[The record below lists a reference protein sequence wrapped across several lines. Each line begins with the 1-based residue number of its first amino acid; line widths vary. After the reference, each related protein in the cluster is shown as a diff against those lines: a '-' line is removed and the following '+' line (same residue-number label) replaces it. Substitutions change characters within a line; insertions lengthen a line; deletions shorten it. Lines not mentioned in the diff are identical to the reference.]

1 MAIRIIRKDGDEVL
15 RKKSKPVEEV
25 NEKIRLLLKDMTD
38 TLYKHNGVGLA
49 APQVGIL
56 KRVVVIDAG
65 DGLIEL
71 VNPEIK
77 SSDGE
82 QVCTEGCLSLPGVWG
97 EITRPAHIVVEALD
111 GEGKKF
117 VIEGEGL
124 LAEALEHEIDHLEGV
139 LFKDKVT
146 RFIEK
151 DELDKA

>member
-25 NEKIRLLLKDMTD
+25 NEKIRLLLKDMAD

-77 SSDGE
+77 SRDGE
-82 QVCTEGCLSLPGVWG
+82 QVCVEGCLSLPGVWG
-97 EITRPAHIVVEALD
+97 EISRPAHIVVEALD
-111 GEGKKF
+111 VEGKKF
-117 VIEGEGL
+117 VIEGEDL

-146 RFIEK
+146 RFIDK
-151 DELDKA
+151 DEHGKA